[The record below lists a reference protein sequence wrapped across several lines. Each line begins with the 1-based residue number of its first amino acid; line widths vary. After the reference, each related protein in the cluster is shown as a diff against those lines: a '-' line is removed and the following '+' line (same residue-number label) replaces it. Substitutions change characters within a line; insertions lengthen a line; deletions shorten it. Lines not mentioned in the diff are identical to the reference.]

1 MHTFNRTL
9 PPPVTNQQLAD
20 NNKKLTIDDVEQ
32 WIVRG
37 GGIQGRFRFFETFA
51 RNNEFYLKVAKPL
64 LSLCTTG
71 SIDVERRTKPINH
84 TIMTKK
90 HNRLMDPKGV
100 ALFRASENLKHIMK
114 AKKSLGKKITVQD
127 QLR

>member
-1 MHTFNRTL
+1 MHTFNGTL

-37 GGIQGRFRFFETFA
+37 GGIQGRFCFFETFA
-51 RNNEFYLKVAKPL
+51 RNNEVYLKVAKPL
-64 LSLCTTG
+64 LSLRTTG
-71 SIDVERRTKPINH
+71 SIDVERRAKPIKH

-90 HNRLMDPKGV
+90 RNRLVDPKGV

-114 AKKSLGKKITVQD
+114 AKKSLGKKITD
-127 QLR
+127 SLL